1 MNAPPSELKSNAV
14 HSDPHPGNVL
24 VRPSKKNPK
33 EPQLVLLDNGLYK
46 EYEPEFR
53 LNYSNLWMSILQ
65 QDEDKIKEYS
75 LRLGPTSYQLFAAIL
90 TARSWNRYAL
100 TTVD

>member
-1 MNAPPSELKSNAV
+1 M
-14 HSDPHPGNVL
+14 L

-33 EPQLVLLDNGLYK
+33 EPQIVLLDNGLYK
-46 EYEPEFR
+46 EYDPEFR

-65 QDEDKIKEYS
+65 QDEEKIKEYS

-90 TARSWNRYAL
+90 TARSWNR
-100 TTVD
+100 